1 MTNLMTEQSL
11 PSLQVE
17 RQDGV
22 LWVSIDVPPVNLMT
36 AQLMLDLDAVAA
48 SAENDPD
55 LQVIV
60 VQSANPEFFL
70 AHGDM
75 SFVEDPATYA
85 ALPVAEETL
94 VGTGPMMRL
103 HERWRRLPQTTI
115 AKVAGLA
122 RGGGSELLSSL
133 DLRFAAL
140 ETAAFGQLETLM
152 GIVPGAGATAH
163 LPRLVGR
170 ARALEIVLTGGLVDA
185 ATAERW
191 GWVNRA
197 LPAAELDAYVEWVA
211 RTIATLPDG
220 VRAAA
225 TEAIDAA
232 DGPLEDALRAEDRLL
247 GETFT
252 PASGELARAAL
263 AAGAHTRE
271 VELDIEKVLRANLAR
286 RS

>member
-1 MTNLMTEQSL
+1 MTEQSL
-11 PSLQVE
+11 PSLHLK

-55 LQVIV
+55 LHVIV
-60 VQSANPEFFL
+60 VQSADPEFFL
-70 AHGDM
+70 AHGDL

-122 RGGGSELLSSL
+122 RGGGAELVSSL

-140 ETAAFGQLETLM
+140 ETAAFGQFEALI

-197 LPAAELDAYVEWVA
+197 LPAAELDDYVEWVA
-211 RTIATLPDG
+211 RAIASLPDG

-225 TEAIDAA
+225 VEAIDAA
-232 DGPLEDALRAEDRLL
+232 DGTLEDALRAENRLL

-263 AAGAHTRE
+263 ASGVHTRE
-271 VELDIEKVLRANLAR
+271 VELNLEKVLRANLVR
-286 RS
+286 HP

>member
-1 MTNLMTEQSL
+1 MTEQSL
-11 PSLQVE
+11 PSLHLN

-22 LWVSIDVPPVNLMT
+22 LWVSIDVAPVNLMT
-36 AQLMLDLDAVAA
+36 AQLLLDLDAVAA

-55 LQVIV
+55 LHVIV

-70 AHGDM
+70 AHGDL

-85 ALPVAEETL
+85 ALPIAEETL

-122 RGGGSELLSSL
+122 RGGGSELASSL

-140 ETAAFGQLETLM
+140 ETAAFSQFETLI
-152 GIVPGAGATAH
+152 GIVPGSGATAH

-197 LPAAELDAYVEWVA
+197 LPAAELDDYVEWVA
-211 RTIATLPDG
+211 MTIATLPAG

-225 TEAIDAA
+225 TEAVDAA
-232 DGPLEDALRAEDRLL
+232 GGPLEDALRAEDRLL

-263 AAGAHTRE
+263 AAGVHTRE
-271 VELDIEKVLRANLAR
+271 VELNLEEVLRANLAR
-286 RS
+286 

>member
-1 MTNLMTEQSL
+1 MTEQTL
-11 PSLQVE
+11 PSLDLK

-48 SAENDPD
+48 SAEADPD
-55 LQVIV
+55 LHVIV
-60 VQSANPEFFL
+60 VQSADPEFFL
-70 AHGDM
+70 AHGDL

-94 VGTGPMMRL
+94 AGTGPMMRL

-122 RGGGSELLSSL
+122 RGGGAELVSSL

-140 ETAAFGQLETLM
+140 ETAAFGQFEALI

-197 LPAAELDAYVEWVA
+197 LPAAELDDYVEWVA
-211 RTIATLPDG
+211 LTIASLPDG

-225 TEAIDAA
+225 VEAIDAA
-232 DGPLEDALRAEDRLL
+232 DGTLEDALRAEDRLL

-252 PASGELARAAL
+252 PASGQLARAAL
-263 AAGAHTRE
+263 AAGVHTRE
-271 VELDIEKVLRANLAR
+271 VELNLEKVLRANLVR
-286 RS
+286 HS

>member
-1 MTNLMTEQSL
+1 MTEQSL
-11 PSLQVE
+11 PSLNLKH
-17 RQDGV
+17 QDGV

-36 AQLMLDLDAVAA
+36 AQLMLDLDAIAA

-55 LQVIV
+55 LHVIV

-70 AHGDM
+70 AHGDL

-122 RGGGSELLSSL
+122 RGGGAELVSSL

-140 ETAAFGQLETLM
+140 ETAAFGQFEALI

-197 LPAAELDAYVEWVA
+197 LPAAELDEYVEWVA
-211 RTIATLPDG
+211 LAIASLPDG

-225 TEAIDAA
+225 IEAIDAA
-232 DGPLEDALRAEDRLL
+232 DGTLEDALRAENRLL

-263 AAGAHTRE
+263 AAGVHTRE
-271 VELDIEKVLRANLAR
+271 VELNLEKVLRANLVR
-286 RS
+286 HS

>member
-1 MTNLMTEQSL
+1 MTEQSL
-11 PSLQVE
+11 PSLNLK

-22 LWVSIDVPPVNLMT
+22 LWVSVDVPPVNLMT

-55 LQVIV
+55 LHVIV

-70 AHGDM
+70 AHGDL

-122 RGGGSELLSSL
+122 RGGGAELVSSL

-140 ETAAFGQLETLM
+140 ETAAFGQFEALI

-197 LPAAELDAYVEWVA
+197 LPAAELDDYVEWVA
-211 RTIATLPDG
+211 LAIASLPDG

-225 TEAIDAA
+225 IEAIDSA
-232 DGPLEDALRAEDRLL
+232 DGTLEDALRAENRLL

-263 AAGAHTRE
+263 AAGVHTRE
-271 VELDIEKVLRANLAR
+271 VELNLEKVLRANLVR
-286 RS
+286 HS

>member
-1 MTNLMTEQSL
+1 MPEQSL
-11 PSLQVE
+11 PSLRLQ

-22 LWVSIDVPPVNLMT
+22 LWVTIDVPPVNLMT
-36 AQLMLDLDAVAA
+36 SQLLLDLDAVAA
-48 SAENDPD
+48 SAETDPD
-55 LQVIV
+55 LHVVV
-60 VQSANPEFFL
+60 VQSNNPEFFL
-70 AHGDM
+70 AHGDL

-85 ALPVAEETL
+85 ALPIAEETL

-122 RGGGSELLSSL
+122 RGGGSEFAASL

-140 ETAAFGQLETLM
+140 ETAAFGQFETLI

-197 LPAAELDAYVEWVA
+197 LPAAELDAFVAGVA

-232 DGPLEDALRAEDRLL
+232 DGALEDALRAEDRLL

-252 PASGELARAAL
+252 PAAGELARAAL
-263 AAGAHTRE
+263 AAGVHTRE
-271 VELDIEKVLRANLAR
+271 VELHLEEVLRANLAR

>member
-1 MTNLMTEQSL
+1 MTEQSL
-11 PSLQVE
+11 PSLDLK

-55 LQVIV
+55 LHVIV

-70 AHGDM
+70 AHGDL

-122 RGGGSELLSSL
+122 RGGGAELVSSL

-140 ETAAFGQLETLM
+140 ETAAFGQFEALI
-152 GIVPGAGATAH
+152 GVVPGAGATAH

-197 LPAAELDAYVEWVA
+197 LPAAELDEYVEWVA
-211 RTIATLPDG
+211 LAIASLPDG

-225 TEAIDAA
+225 IEAIDAA
-232 DGPLEDALRAEDRLL
+232 DGTLEDALRAENRLL

-263 AAGAHTRE
+263 AAGVHTRE
-271 VELDIEKVLRANLAR
+271 VELNLEKVLRANLVR
-286 RS
+286 HP

>member
-1 MTNLMTEQSL
+1 MTEQSL
-11 PSLQVE
+11 PSLNLK

-22 LWVSIDVPPVNLMT
+22 LWVSMDVPPVNLMT

-55 LQVIV
+55 LHVIV
-60 VQSANPEFFL
+60 VQSADPEFFL
-70 AHGDM
+70 AHGDL

-122 RGGGSELLSSL
+122 RGGGAELVSSL

-140 ETAAFGQLETLM
+140 ETAAFGQFEALI

-197 LPAAELDAYVEWVA
+197 LPAAELDDYVEWVA
-211 RTIATLPDG
+211 RAIASLPDG

-225 TEAIDAA
+225 VEAIDAA
-232 DGPLEDALRAEDRLL
+232 DGTLEDALRAENRLL

-252 PASGELARAAL
+252 SASGELARAAL
-263 AAGAHTRE
+263 AAGVHTRE
-271 VELDIEKVLRANLAR
+271 VELNLEKVLRANLVR
-286 RS
+286 HP